1 MCYSEEGDVDYGKE
15 KKFMFPIDEPPYY
28 GGSRALDSRPSLGLV
43 TLAGVIADDEFR
55 VARNGVKKDPIKG
68 LYTCGNCLGNRYG
81 LEYVTPMAGNSIG
94 MAQTHGWLAGKNA
107 AKGV

>member
-1 MCYSEEGDVDYGKE
+1 MKL
-15 KKFMFPIDEPPYY
+15 MT
-28 GGSRALDSRPSLGLV
+28 PSLPSTPSFLY
-43 TLAGVIADDEFR
+43 IR

-81 LEYVTPMAGNSIG
+81 LEYVTPMASNSIG